1 MKRKFYISPKT
12 EFFRVELEDTFAGSV
27 VQGDKS
33 GVTSTG
39 QEINEINAS
48 DEAYGWT
55 VDGAWND
62 GKQWK

>member
-39 QEINEINAS
+39 QEINEIDATAN
-48 DEAYGWT
+48 GWAD
-55 VDGAWND
+55 DGAWND